1 MKSYIYTWNPAK
13 WKWVD
18 FDSVLEKIQSEGRY
32 LGNWSCGR
40 TKKPTPGDIFVL
52 LKLGKDDL
60 KFEGGIIGCGLI
72 LSEPHIIRHWDN
84 ELKSEGKI
92 TLSSNVAFVSL
103 SRRPL
108 ISRTDLVSRFPNV
121 HWSPQQSG
129 TSLPLHVA
137 KEIFEELTHMSAQ
150 ESSLLIFGK

>member
-1 MKSYIYTWNPAK
+1 MKSYIYTWNPSK
-13 WKWVD
+13 WEWTD
-18 FDSVLEKIQSEGRY
+18 FNSAVAQIQIEGRY

-40 TKKPTPGDIFVL
+40 SKKPAPGDIFVL

-60 KFEGGIIGCGLI
+60 KFEGGIVGCGLI
-72 LSEPHIIRHWDN
+72 LSEPHFVRHWDD
-84 ELKSEGKI
+84 ELRSEGKI
-92 TLSSNVAFVSL
+92 IFTSNVAFVAL

-108 ISRTDLVSRFPNV
+108 ISRTNLDSRFPDV

-137 KEIFEELTHMSAQ
+137 NEIFQELTCMSVQ
-150 ESSLLIFGK
+150 EASLLIFGK